1 MLKEQINSNIIL
13 QGINSLIEKCYKDGQ
28 NNNTLLKV
36 FESCGGIETI
46 EKCTRS
52 KNEKISERAIRIL
65 EIFEKK
71 DLDENSDC
79 LMESVTTNIA
89 F

>member
-52 KNEKISERAIRIL
+52 KNEKISERAIRSL